1 MGHSNHWAELLELNG
16 EVRRVEPTDVTL
28 LVHFWYFLCSK
39 TWYDGHRKMDW
50 LPIKI
55 FLPIYY
61 NRWSVKW
68 VNLIISDYWLWNL
81 SRKHSPKQ
89 SSLQSRLV
97 RENSCTCILLVWNFL
112 ICKYYITGIWPWR
125 LRWLSRWWTR
135 EIFWNHTRRVQKW
148 TNCKSNT
155 IMTLLYIMHYFY
167 DSNY

>member
-112 ICKYYITGIWPWR
+112 ICNILQAFDHEDLDDYQGDGQGKSSGITPEEYRSEPIVSQTLYNDIIVYYALFLW
-125 LRWLSRWWTR
+125 
-135 EIFWNHTRRVQKW
+135 
-148 TNCKSNT
+148 
-155 IMTLLYIMHYFY
+155 
-167 DSNY
+167 